1 MVKVSPNAADF
12 RFTFRA
18 LVYREDRFWIAHC
31 LETDVAAEGESP
43 ADAVHTLG
51 ELLTSLVEQAIK
63 EGDLR
68 SVFCPAPHDIW
79 RLYGLGKE
87 SKIAARLSKR
97 RSSINGIEVRELAL
111 A

>member
-1 MVKVSPNAADF
+1 MVKVSQRVSDF

-18 LVYREDRFWIAHC
+18 LVYREDGFWIAHC
-31 LETDVAAEGESP
+31 LETDVAAEGDSP
-43 ADAVHTLG
+43 AEAVHALG
-51 ELLTSLVEQAIK
+51 ELLTTLVEQAIK

-68 SVFCPAPHDIW
+68 SVFSPAPHDIW

-87 SKIAARLSKR
+87 SKVTARLPKR
-97 RSSINGIEVRELAL
+97 RSSIDGIEVRELAL